1 MTASASILSE
11 LWHDQLVEHE
21 RQGVFLVLVGFLG
34 SFGFIRLS
42 ARLGRSP
49 RVPWWPGSIVSDSG
63 LHLHHLVWG
72 ICLMM
77 ASGAL
82 GFALFD
88 SSPWFEVCA
97 ACFGIGAGLTIDEF
111 ALWIYLEDVYW
122 AREGRSSID
131 AAVIAGA
138 AMLLV
143 LLGAAP
149 FEVDTGSAVGD
160 IFLAV
165 SAAAILLLPVVVCF
179 GKERLLHGTLG
190 IFFAPLAV
198 YAALR
203 IGKPRSPWARRFY
216 GDRNPH
222 KQAKAE
228 ERFRASRRTERF
240 KERFRDAV
248 GGETQAAY
256 QAKLAE
262 RAAINKASSKV
273 RQRSER
279 VVSGQT
285 EAAPPDRVD

>member
-1 MTASASILSE
+1 MTTTASIVSE
-11 LWHDQLVEHE
+11 FWHDQIVQKE
-21 RQGVFLVLVGFLG
+21 REGIFLVLVGFLG
-34 SFGFIRLS
+34 SFVFIRVS

-49 RVPWWPGSIVSDSG
+49 RVPWWPGSVVSESG

-72 ICLMM
+72 ICLML
-77 ASGAL
+77 ASGVL
-82 GFALFD
+82 GFALYG

-97 ACFGIGAGLTIDEF
+97 ALFGIGAGLTLDEF

-131 AAVIAGA
+131 AAFIAGA

-149 FEVDTGSAVGD
+149 LEVDTGSTHGDVLAAVAG
-160 IFLAV
+160 
-165 SAAAILLLPVVVCF
+165 AAILLLPVVVSF
-179 GKERLLHGTLG
+179 GKDRLLHGTLG
-190 IFFAPLAV
+190 IFFVPLAI
-198 YAALR
+198 YGALR
-203 IGKPRSPWARRFY
+203 IGKPRSPWAKRFY
-216 GDRNPH
+216 GDRNAH

-228 ERFRASRRTERF
+228 ARFRPDRRTERI

-262 RAAINKASSKV
+262 RAAISKASSEV
-273 RQRSER
+273 RERSER
-279 VVSGQT
+279 VASSSST
-285 EAAPPDRVD
+285 TREP

>member
-1 MTASASILSE
+1 MTQSASIVSE
-11 LWHDQLVEHE
+11 FWHDQLVEHE
-21 RQGVFLVLVGFLG
+21 RQGVFLVLVAFLA

-49 RVPWWPGSIVSDSG
+49 RFPWWPGSVVSESG

-72 ICLMM
+72 ISLMM

-82 GFALFD
+82 GFALYD

-138 AMLLV
+138 GMLLV
-143 LLGAAP
+143 LLGAVP
-149 FEVDTGSAVGD
+149 LEIDTGSTAAD
-160 IFLAV
+160 IVLAV
-165 SAAAILLLPVVVCF
+165 VGAAGLLLPVVVCF
-179 GKERLLHGTLG
+179 AKERLLHGALG
-190 IFFAPLAV
+190 IFFTPLAV
-198 YAALR
+198 YGALR
-203 IGKPRSPWARRFY
+203 VAKPRSPWARRFY

-222 KQAKAE
+222 KHGKAE
-228 ERFRASRRTERF
+228 QRFRADRRTERF
-240 KERFRDAV
+240 KERFRDTV

-256 QAKLAE
+256 QARLTQ
-262 RAAINKASSKV
+262 RAATGTASSDV

-279 VVSGQT
+279 VVSAQT
-285 EAAPPDRVD
+285 HPAPPDGAG

>member
-11 LWHDQLVEHE
+11 FWHDQLVEHE
-21 RQGVFLVLVGFLG
+21 RQGVFLVLVGFLA

-49 RVPWWPGSIVSDSG
+49 RVPWWPGSVVSDSG

-82 GFALFD
+82 GFALYD

-143 LLGAAP
+143 LLGAIP
-149 FEVDTGSAVGD
+149 LEVDTGSVAGD
-160 IFLAV
+160 IVLAV
-165 SAAAILLLPVVVCF
+165 VAAGIFLLPVVVCF
-179 GKERLLHGTLG
+179 GKERLLHGALG
-190 IFFAPLAV
+190 IFFTPLAV
-198 YAALR
+198 YGAVR
-203 IGKPRSPWARRFY
+203 VGKPRSPWARRYY
-216 GDRNPH
+216 GDRDPH

-228 ERFRASRRTERF
+228 QRFRADRRTERF
-240 KERFRDAV
+240 KERFRDMV

-256 QAKLAE
+256 QAKLTQ
-262 RAAINKASSKV
+262 RAATGTASSDV

-279 VVSGQT
+279 VSS
-285 EAAPPDRVD
+285 RSRL

>member
-1 MTASASILSE
+1 MTASASIVSE
-11 LWHDQLVEHE
+11 FWHDQLVDNE

-34 SFGFIRLS
+34 SFVFIRVS

-49 RVPWWPGSIVSDSG
+49 RVPWWPGSVVSDSG

-82 GFALFD
+82 GFALYD

-143 LLGAAP
+143 LLGAVP
-149 FEVDTGSAVGD
+149 FEVDTGSAAGD
-160 IFLAV
+160 ILAAV
-165 SAAAILLLPVVVCF
+165 VAVVILFLPVVICF
-179 GKERLLHGTLG
+179 GKERLLHGALG
-190 IFFAPLAV
+190 VFFTPLAV
-198 YAALR
+198 YGAVR
-203 IGKPRSPWARRFY
+203 IGKPGSPWARRFY
-216 GDRNPH
+216 RDRNPH

-228 ERFRASRRTERF
+228 QRFRATRRTERF
-240 KERFRDAV
+240 KERFRDTV

-256 QAKLAE
+256 QAKLTQ
-262 RAAINKASSKV
+262 RATTSTG
-273 RQRSER
+273 RFR
-279 VVSGQT
+279 
-285 EAAPPDRVD
+285 PPRPP

>member
-1 MTASASILSE
+1 MTTTASILSE
-11 LWHDQLVEHE
+11 FWQDQIVQNE
-21 RQGVFLVLVGFLG
+21 REGVFLVLVGFLA
-34 SFGFIRLS
+34 SFLFIRVS

-49 RVPWWPGSIVSDSG
+49 RVPWWPGSVVSDSG

-82 GFALFD
+82 GFALYD

-97 ACFGIGAGLTIDEF
+97 ALFGVGAGLTIDEF

-131 AAVIAGA
+131 AAFIAGA
-138 AMLLV
+138 VMLLV
-143 LLGAAP
+143 LFGAVP
-149 FEVDTGSAVGD
+149 FEVDTGSVAGDAAAAAVLAA
-160 IFLAV
+160 IFLV
-165 SAAAILLLPVVVCF
+165 PVVVCLA
-179 GKERLLHGTLG
+179 KERLFHGVFG
-190 IFFAPLAV
+190 IFFTPLAV
-198 YAALR
+198 YGAVR
-203 IGKPRSPWARRFY
+203 IGKPRSPWAKRFY

-228 ERFRASRRTERF
+228 ARFRADRRTERV

-256 QAKLAE
+256 QAKLARRPN
-262 RAAINKASSKV
+262 RARAGPSSA
-273 RQRSER
+273 RR
-279 VVSGQT
+279 
-285 EAAPPDRVD
+285 P

>member
-1 MTASASILSE
+1 MSVHASFIVDFWE
-11 LWHDQLVEHE
+11 DQLVYNS
-21 RQGVFLVLVGFLG
+21 RQGLFLVLVGFLG

-49 RVPWWPGSIVSDSG
+49 RVPWWPGSVVTDTG

-97 ACFGIGAGLTIDEF
+97 ACFGVGAGLTIDEF

-131 AAVIAGA
+131 AAVIAGS

-143 LLGAAP
+143 LLGAVP
-149 FEVDTGSAVGD
+149 LEVDTGSAAGD
-160 IFLAV
+160 ISIAV
-165 SAAAILLLPVVVCF
+165 IAAAILLIPVAVAF
-179 GKERLLHGTLG
+179 GKQRVLHGTLG
-190 IFFAPLAV
+190 IFFTPLAL

-216 GDRNPH
+216 GERNPH
-222 KQAKAE
+222 KQAKADQ
-228 ERFRASRRTERF
+228 RFRADRRTERF
-240 KERFRDAV
+240 KERFRDVV

-256 QAKLAE
+256 QAKVAE
-262 RAAINKASSKV
+262 RAATAAASSEV

-279 VVSGQT
+279 VGSAPTQ
-285 EAAPPDRVD
+285 AAPPDRAD

>member
-1 MTASASILSE
+1 MTTSASILSSF
-11 LWHDQLVEHE
+11 WNDQLVEHE

-49 RVPWWPGSIVSDSG
+49 RVPWWPGSVVSDSG

-122 AREGRSSID
+122 AREGRTSID
-131 AAVIAGA
+131 AAVIGGA
-138 AMLLV
+138 ALLLV
-143 LLGAAP
+143 LLGAVP
-149 FEVDTGSAVGD
+149 LEVDTGSVAADV
-160 IFLAV
+160 LV
-165 SAAAILLLPVVVCF
+165 SVVAAAILLLPVAVCF
-179 GKERLLHGTLG
+179 GKQRLLHGTVG
-190 IFFAPLAV
+190 IFLAPVAV
-198 YAALR
+198 YGALR

-216 GDRNPH
+216 GDRNPP

-228 ERFRASRRTERF
+228 ARFRASRRTERF
-240 KERFRDAV
+240 KERFRDLV

-256 QAKLAE
+256 EAKLAR
-262 RAAINKASSKV
+262 RAAPGAVAPEDREPDEVAPNV
-273 RQRSER
+273 RD
-279 VVSGQT
+279 
-285 EAAPPDRVD
+285 PDGRPGLRR

>member
-1 MTASASILSE
+1 MTTSASFLSTF
-11 LWHDQLVEHE
+11 WNDQLVEHE

-34 SFGFIRLS
+34 AFGFIRVS

-49 RVPWWPGSIVSDSG
+49 RVPWWPGSVVSDSG
-63 LHLHHLVWG
+63 VHLHHLVWG

-111 ALWIYLEDVYW
+111 ALWIHLEDVYW

-138 AMLLV
+138 MLMLV
-143 LLGAAP
+143 LLGAVP
-149 FEVDTGSAVGD
+149 LEVDTGSAAGD
-160 IFLAV
+160 IV
-165 SAAAILLLPVVVCF
+165 VTVIAAAFLLLPVVVCF
-179 GKERLLHGTLG
+179 AKQRLLHGAIG
-190 IFFAPLAV
+190 IFLVPLAV
-198 YAALR
+198 YGALR
-203 IGKPRSPWARRFY
+203 IGKPDSPWARRFY
-216 GDRNPH
+216 GDRNPR

-228 ERFRASRRTERF
+228 ARFQASRRTERL
-240 KERFRDAV
+240 KERFRDTV

-256 QAKLAE
+256 EAKLAK
-262 RAAINKASSKV
+262 R
-273 RQRSER
+273 R
-279 VVSGQT
+279 
-285 EAAPPDRVD
+285 